1 MSLGVLNP
9 QNICLAVSHEVS
21 TKRLCEVKHNNLL
34 QRSFEWRKN
43 KGLERV
49 REITRGAGDEGKGKK
64 ERSSFVALLIVPHVP
79 FFLPISNFSLQ
90 FLRGSHSSP
99 PPPRPLWTWLTVTP
113 IFRRLTN
120 LRMLIMTEKSEIAVK
135 LITQC
140 SIRFPFLLQF
150 CRSIKLQMK
159 WKTIQA
165 NSTSRSWFLT
175 DIITVTMNNTQNCK
189 FCNRKLRLQSIAWF
203 SSKIC
208 NSGRLLASGPFLDS
222 REEIALK

>member
-1 MSLGVLNP
+1 
-9 QNICLAVSHEVS
+9 
-21 TKRLCEVKHNNLL
+21 
-34 QRSFEWRKN
+34 
-43 KGLERV
+43 
-49 REITRGAGDEGKGKK
+49 
-64 ERSSFVALLIVPHVP
+64 
-79 FFLPISNFSLQ
+79 
-90 FLRGSHSSP
+90 
-99 PPPRPLWTWLTVTP
+99 
-113 IFRRLTN
+113 
-120 LRMLIMTEKSEIAVK
+120 MTEKSEIAVK

-159 WKTIQA
+159 WKTIQV

-222 REEIALK
+222 REGARNSLKVEWTSVGAWGRGEKKKGTALLASPKSLLVYFSSLQSRRAVRFRLASPLDYPERDC